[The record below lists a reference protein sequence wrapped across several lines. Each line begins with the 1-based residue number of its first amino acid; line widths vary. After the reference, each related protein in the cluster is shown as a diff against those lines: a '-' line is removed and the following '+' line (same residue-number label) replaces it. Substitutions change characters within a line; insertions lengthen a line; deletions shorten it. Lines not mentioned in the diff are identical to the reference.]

1 MHAASAIPA
10 FIGGIGLFLLG
21 MRLMTDGLTASAGG
35 ALRGILSTAT
45 RNPLRAVGSGLLITT
60 TVQSSS
66 AVIFAT
72 IGFVNAGLLSLHQ
85 AIGVIYGAN
94 LGTTLTSW
102 LVAVTGFDLDIGAW
116 ALPAIGIGAV
126 LWAVARGSRNG
137 ALGQALAGFGLF
149 FLGISVLHDAFSHLG
164 NDFSLDAIG
173 GDSPL
178 GILAFVAIGIV
189 LTLLTQSSSATLA
202 ITLTAAGGG
211 LVSLDHAAGM
221 IIGANVGTTSTAV
234 LAALGAT
241 APAKRVAA
249 AHVAFNVVTAAAA
262 LLLLPALLWLA
273 RTIGGSMTG
282 TVQVALVLAVFHT
295 LTKLLGIGLMWP
307 LTPRLVRMLER
318 RFRGT
323 GEDEGKPRFLDR
335 NVQATPVLAVD
346 ALGLELRR
354 MGTIANGLCIS
365 VLEGADRSNRAAG
378 SARLDSLQVAIGEF
392 VAGIPRHDD
401 DPYLA
406 DTLPT
411 ALRIA
416 QYHVNQGELARELGG
431 QRANAHVEVAGPAQ
445 HLAELRSE
453 AVALLR
459 QLQRSPDDGAA
470 ASAGHVRFEAT
481 YQAFKTSLL
490 RAGTTGLV
498 EPQRMAAVLEY
509 GSTLRRICDQ
519 AVKAALHLAD
529 FSRRTTPHDDGGDMP
544 TAPAAQ
550 TG

>member
-1 MHAASAIPA
+1 MHASAAIPA
-10 FIGGIGLFLLG
+10 FLGGIGLFLLG
-21 MRLMTDGLTASAGG
+21 MRLMTDGLTTSAGS

-45 RNPLRAVGSGLLITT
+45 RNPLRAIGSGLAITT

-72 IGFVNAGLLSLHQ
+72 IGFVNAGLLSLQQ
-85 AIGVIYGAN
+85 AIGIIYGAN

-102 LVAVTGFDLDIGAW
+102 LVALTGFDLDIGAW
-116 ALPAIGIGAV
+116 ALPAIGIGAM

-173 GDSPL
+173 GDSAL
-178 GILAFVAIGIV
+178 GILAFVAVGIV

-211 LVSLDHAAGM
+211 LVSLEHAAGM

-249 AHVAFNVVTAAAA
+249 AHVVFNVVTAVAA

-273 RTIGGSMTG
+273 RTIGGWVTEPL
-282 TVQVALVLAVFHT
+282 QVALVLAVFHT

-318 RFRGT
+318 RFGST
-323 GEDEGKPRFLDR
+323 GEDDGKPRFLDH

-354 MGTIANGLCIS
+354 MGTIASGLCIA
-365 VLEGADRSNRAAG
+365 VLEGTDRRNRSDG
-378 SARLDSLQVAIGEF
+378 SARLDSLQVAIGGF
-392 VAGIPRHDD
+392 VAGIPRRDD

-406 DTLPT
+406 DTLPN

-416 QYHVNQGELARELGG
+416 QYHVNQAELARELGA
-431 QRANAHVEVAGPAQ
+431 QRANAHVEVPGPAQ
-445 HLAELRSE
+445 HLAELRSQ
-453 AVALLR
+453 ADALLR
-459 QLQRSPDDGAA
+459 QLQRAPADGAA
-470 ASAGHVRFEAT
+470 AAAGRIRFERC

-490 RAGTTGLV
+490 RAGSNGLV

-519 AVKAALHLAD
+519 AVKAALHLAE
-529 FSRRTTPHDDGGDMP
+529 FSARTASGAGGDNP
-544 TAPAAQ
+544 PAA
-550 TG
+550 TAAAG